1 MALYVP
7 PQENDDFYNSK
18 HPPLEGDPT
27 RAPLPLGQ
35 PSDPVILAT
44 PERDLRKQTAEPGKT
59 GFTGKTQAELWAHL
73 KKIPAIGDAP
83 SIGQIVNTIES
94 EIIARNAAMS
104 QPNAG
109 ETPGHI
115 QQNIDRNIRG
125 LEKALREARL
135 GNRVTDNLLR
145 VEMPREMARL
155 EKKHAVSALQALDAM
170 PEHVVVEWVG
180 ERVAAEAD
188 TSFAARAA
196 NVAAASARYD
206 NVDLGGIAGG
216 QNPSG
221 RGR

>member
-7 PQENDDFYNSK
+7 PKENDDFYDSR
-18 HPPLEGDPT
+18 HPPLEGHPT

-35 PSDPVILAT
+35 PSGPVILT
-44 PERDLRKQTAEPGKT
+44 IPELDLREQKAEPGKT

-73 KKIPAIGDAP
+73 KKIP

-104 QPNAG
+104 RPNAG

-145 VEMPREMARL
+145 VEMPREIARL

-170 PEHVVVEWVG
+170 PEKEVVKWVG
-180 ERVAAEAD
+180 ERLAKIAAEAAD
-188 TSFAARAA
+188 
-196 NVAAASARYD
+196 
-206 NVDLGGIAGG
+206 GGKKSPGWG
-216 QNPSG
+216 L
-221 RGR
+221 